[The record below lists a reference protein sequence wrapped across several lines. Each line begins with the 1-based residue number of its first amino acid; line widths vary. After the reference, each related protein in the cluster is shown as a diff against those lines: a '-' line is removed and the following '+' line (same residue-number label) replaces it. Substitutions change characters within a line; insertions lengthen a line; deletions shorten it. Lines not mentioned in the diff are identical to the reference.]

1 MTTTAATSPGLT
13 GRVPAWSLAVGS
25 MLSVQLGAALSVFLF
40 PLVGAG
46 GTAWLRLTA
55 GAAIFLAFARPRR
68 VPRSVLGPVVALG
81 ATTGVMTVAFLA
93 AIERI
98 PLGTTVAIEFLG
110 PLTVAAVRAR
120 DRRMLVW
127 PVLAMVGVLLLTR
140 PWEGAVDPLGIALAA
155 VAAVGWGTYIVL
167 TQHVG
172 DRVAGLSGLALTIP
186 IAALVTLPLGLP
198 QALPG
203 LSWQVVLAVIG
214 VAVLLPVLPFS
225 LEMLALRRLTATAF
239 GTLMALE
246 PGFAVLI
253 GALVLH
259 QLPTALQLL
268 GVVLVVCAGIGAERR
283 GHRPAPAARSRARGA
298 DRPASDAPEVGRA

>member
-1 MTTTAATSPGLT
+1 MTATVARAPGLT
-13 GRVPAWSLAVGS
+13 SRVPAWSLAVGS

-55 GAAIFLAFARPRR
+55 GAAIFLVFARPRR
-68 VPRSVLGPVVALG
+68 VPRSALLPVVALG
-81 ATTGVMTVAFLA
+81 ATTAVMTVAFLA

-110 PLTVAAVRAR
+110 PLTVAAVRAH
-120 DRRMLVW
+120 DRRMLAW
-127 PVLAMVGVLLLTR
+127 PVLAMAGVLLLTR
-140 PWEGAVDPLGIALAA
+140 PWEGEVDALGVALAA
-155 VAAVGWGTYIVL
+155 MAAVGWGTYIVL

-172 DRVAGLSGLALTIP
+172 DRVEGLSGLALTIP
-186 IAALVTLPLGLP
+186 IAALLTLPLGLP

-203 LSWQVVLAVIG
+203 LTWQVVLAAIG
-214 VAVLLPVLPFS
+214 VAILLPVLPFS
-225 LEMLALRRLTATAF
+225 LEMLALRRLTAAAF

-259 QLPTALQLL
+259 QLPTGLQLL

-283 GHRPAPAARSRARGA
+283 GHRPP
-298 DRPASDAPEVGRA
+298 PVHT